1 MSESENQQLNPYE
14 KLYRHKL
21 SDIEVAEIRQNMVG
35 LYSLLIKIDRRL
47 EKERA
52 KDD

>member
-1 MSESENQQLNPYE
+1 MSESESQELNPYE
-14 KLYRHKL
+14 KLYQRKL
-21 SDIEVAEIRQNMVG
+21 TDIEVAEMRQNLTG
-35 LYSLLIKIDRRL
+35 LYTLLIKIDRRL